1 MATAMVNGLAASLL
15 FGLARRVAGAAE
27 ALAAGLV
34 FAVVCLPVWRQA
46 SPHWLSTC
54 LGLATAAVLLGE
66 RRSPDSRAAVA
77 GALTGLTACVHQHHG
92 VFLGVWLVL
101 ALAAL
106 AWLAPAG
113 ERWRSWT
120 RQTAWAAGAGGAIVL
135 AVLGYCAWRASV
147 ARVVYALY
155 TFVFESY
162 QPPKTGK
169 VGWAGSFWMSA
180 GDLVYTWPWLLR
192 WLPAGLVL
200 EATSLAWRLRRTR
213 GRDEIM
219 RGCLLL
225 LAATMAASLLY
236 YPDFIHLSFVA
247 PFLLVVVARLVPR
260 VPLRVCRA

>member
-92 VFLGVWLVL
+92 VFLGIWLVL

-135 AVLGYCAWRASV
+135 AVLGIT
-147 ARVVYALY
+147 LI
-155 TFVFESY
+155 
-162 QPPKTGK
+162 GL
-169 VGWAGSFWMSA
+169 AG
-180 GDLVYTWPWLLR
+180 
-192 WLPAGLVL
+192 
-200 EATSLAWRLRRTR
+200 
-213 GRDEIM
+213 
-219 RGCLLL
+219 
-225 LAATMAASLLY
+225 
-236 YPDFIHLSFVA
+236 
-247 PFLLVVVARLVPR
+247 
-260 VPLRVCRA
+260 